1 MGLDM
6 QGARSLKSNK
16 RVDGLYVFVA
26 PSSLEDLEKVQRSR

>member
-1 MGLDM
+1 M

-26 PSSLEDLEKVQRSR
+26 PSSLDDLEKVQRSR